1 MLKLRPLR
9 GFTLIEMMIVIAI
22 LAVLASLAV
31 PSFRAIIANTK
42 IRATGQAIL
51 DGMQLARGE
60 AIRLNE
66 RVQFV
71 LAADS
76 GWSVTTNSGTTLQT
90 RSAGDGSDGISITV
104 TPANATKVTF
114 NPLGRIVNNADAS
127 APLTRIDIDISTTII
142 PAAQSNELR
151 IIATSG
157 GLVRLCDPNVG
168 SGDPRSC

>member
-1 MLKLRPLR
+1 MLKRPSI
-9 GFTLIEMMIVIAI
+9 GFTLIEMMIVIAL

-42 IRATGQAIL
+42 IRGTGQAIL

-76 GWSVTTNSGTTLQT
+76 GWSVITNSGTTLQT
-90 RSAGDGSDGISITV
+90 RSAGDGSVGVSMTV
-104 TPANATKVTF
+104 SPANATKVTF
-114 NPLGRIVNNADAS
+114 NPLGRIVGNADAS
-127 APLTRIDIDISTTII
+127 ALLTQIDIDVPTTII

-157 GLVRLCDPNVG
+157 GLIRLCDPNVG

>member
-1 MLKLRPLR
+1 MLMNRPSR
-9 GFTLIEMMIVIAI
+9 GFTLIEMMIVIVLLAI
-22 LAVLASLAV
+22 LASLAV

-71 LAADS
+71 LATDS
-76 GWSVTTNSGTTLQT
+76 GWSVITNGGTTLQT

-114 NPLGRIVNNADAS
+114 NPLGRIVTNADAS
-127 APLTRIDIDISTTII
+127 ATLTQIDIDISTSVI

-151 IIATSG
+151 IVSTSG
-157 GLVRLCDPNVG
+157 GLMRLCDPNVG